1 MRKENWKSVSLKR
14 QVIMSAVAAVAFQ
27 TTKKRHSEEE
37 TRNRAAVKE
46 ALMERWSVSEEI
58 AEGFAKK
65 HAFLMPV
72 DVIRFVEELAQHHR
86 NLHLSHHGHPIDPPV
101 LTRAMELCLQR
112 LSRTRKGLS
121 EKQLS
126 YFLQFARDQIAS
138 QVTLNAD
145 PGTPSA
151 REHLLKPLIEV
162 IVCEDDQMMRDRLL
176 FIYKLFVDHGLR
188 LAKSRVLKACI
199 SEKKLFPRKRAV
211 EDTLE
216 TLRGAYEAL
225 GFLDGEFFVA
235 PEYLAGRI

>member
-1 MRKENWKSVSLKR
+1 
-14 QVIMSAVAAVAFQ
+14 MSAVAAVAFQ
-27 TTKKRHSEEE
+27 SPKKRHSEEE
-37 TRNRAAVKE
+37 ARNRAVVRETLINK
-46 ALMERWSVSEEI
+46 WSVSEEI
-58 AEGFAKK
+58 SDGFAKK
-65 HAFLMPV
+65 HAFLPPM
-72 DVIRFVEELAQHHR
+72 DVMKFVEELAQHHR
-86 NLHLSHHGHPIDPPV
+86 NLHLSHHGHTIDAPV

-138 QVTLNAD
+138 QVTLHAD
-145 PGTPSA
+145 PGTPGE
-151 REHLLKPLIEV
+151 RESLLKPLREV
-162 IVCEDDQMMRDRLL
+162 ICCEDDQMMRDRLL
-176 FIYKLFVDHGLR
+176 FIYRLFIDNGLR